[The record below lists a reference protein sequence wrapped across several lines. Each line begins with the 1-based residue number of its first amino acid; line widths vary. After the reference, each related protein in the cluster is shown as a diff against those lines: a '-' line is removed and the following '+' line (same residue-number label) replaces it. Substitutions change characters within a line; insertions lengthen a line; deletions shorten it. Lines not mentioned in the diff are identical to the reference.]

1 MDDRILA
8 KILHWIV
15 GPSNR
20 DHLPNLT
27 LTTTRSGK
35 QYLSVKKAEREIGTS
50 YLQSILSFTRSV
62 LELVSVAV
70 GCYASNHWSWSDQD
84 HFSCEICRRNL
95 FEKFFCLEFY
105 FRSFKTLVLTFTL
118 SSVE

>member
-84 HFSCEICRRNL
+84 HFSFVDVTFLKN
-95 FEKFFCLEFY
+95 
-105 FRSFKTLVLTFTL
+105 SFVSNFISGVLKPWC
-118 SSVE
+118 